1 MSKKTVVSV
10 FSRREEAE
18 AAAERLGAHG
28 IDRSD
33 LSVRA
38 EVDADEHAG
47 RLASSDFAAP
57 ILPGRGVYPAV
68 PVAGAAG
75 PVLDLP
81 GTDAPAGEV
90 GQTSAASDRAAAA
103 EAADVTSWLVGEGV
117 DEKDAEGYAAHVRGG
132 GAILLARC
140 DEAEVATVVRVLQER
155 GSPASGRRPV

>member
-1 MSKKTVVSV
+1 MSRKTVVSV

-18 AAAERLGAHG
+18 AAAERLSAHG
-28 IDRSD
+28 IESSD
-33 LSVRA
+33 VSVRA
-38 EVDADEHAG
+38 DGDSAEHAG

-68 PVAGAAG
+68 PVSGAAG

-81 GTDAPAGEV
+81 GTDAPASAV
-90 GQTSAASDRAAAA
+90 GQTSAVSDRAAAT
-103 EAADVTSWLVGEGV
+103 EAADVKSWLVGEGV
-117 DEKDAEGYAAHVRGG
+117 DEKDAEGYAAHIRGG

-155 GSPASGRRPV
+155 GSPAQGQGPV